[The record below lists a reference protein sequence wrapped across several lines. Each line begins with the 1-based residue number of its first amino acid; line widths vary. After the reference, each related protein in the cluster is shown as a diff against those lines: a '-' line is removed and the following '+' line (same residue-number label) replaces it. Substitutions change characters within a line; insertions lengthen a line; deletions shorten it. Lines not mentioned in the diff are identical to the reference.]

1 MRPNLLLVLFSF
13 LWLQAQAQISNR
25 DRPKLLVGIVVDQMR
40 YDYLDRFWDRF
51 GEGGFKRLV
60 NEGYSFKN
68 NHYNYMPTTTGP
80 GHTSVW
86 TGTSPM
92 NHGIINNDWYDRS
105 QGKKVYCAGD
115 GSVRS
120 VGTGSDAGK
129 MSPHRMISTTVT
141 DQNRLATQLRGK
153 TIGVSIKDRASIL
166 PAGHLANAA
175 YWFQG
180 GDEGK
185 FITSSYYMD
194 ELPQWAKDF
203 NASGPARAY
212 LKTWNTL
219 YDINTY
225 RESGKDLNDFEK
237 GFDGKETATFPYD
250 LKKLGKKNGNYDM
263 VPQTPFGND
272 LTLDFAIAAIEG
284 ESLGQDEDTDILAL
298 SFSSTD
304 KVGHN
309 FGVNSK
315 EVEDT
320 YLRLDRT
327 LAELLGYLD
336 SNVGKGNYTVFLT
349 ADHAGGNVGG
359 YLRSV
364 RIPPADHFD
373 SDGLEA
379 ALRGYVKKEFG
390 REDLIRN
397 ISGNQL
403 FLDYN
408 VLDKAGIDAEDLER
422 KLARFLIRQK
432 NIFRAFTRGQMLD
445 SRFSEGI
452 GHMVQNGFNP
462 KRSGDV
468 IFVPDPGS
476 GGSKGSSH
484 GSVFNYDT
492 HVPLLFF
499 GKGVR
504 HGSTFKRSEIID
516 IAPTVSALLG
526 ISLPNAATGDPL
538 YVMLD
543 D

>member
-1 MRPNLLLVLFSF
+1 MKPSLILVLFLFFS
-13 LWLQAQAQISNR
+13 LQARAQISNN
-25 DRPKLLVGIVVDQMR
+25 DRPKLLVGVVVDQMR

-68 NHYNYMPTTTGP
+68 NHYNYMPTSTGP

-92 NHGIINNDWYDRS
+92 NHGIISNNWYDKF
-105 QGKKVYCAGD
+105 QDKKVYCVGD
-115 GSVRS
+115 NSVRS
-120 VGTGSDAGK
+120 VGTSTNAGK
-129 MSPHRMISTTVT
+129 MSPHRLISTTVT
-141 DQNRLATQLRGK
+141 DQNRLATELRGK

-166 PAGHLANAA
+166 PAGHMANAA

-185 FITSSYYMD
+185 FITSSYYMN
-194 ELPQWAKDF
+194 ELPQWVKDF
-203 NASGPARAY
+203 NGSDPVRPY

-219 YDINTY
+219 YDIDTY
-225 RESGKDLNDFEK
+225 KESGKDLTNFENGFK
-237 GFDGKETATFPYD
+237 GKQTATFPYD
-250 LKKLGKKNGNYDM
+250 IKKLSKKNGNYSM

-272 LTLDFAIAAIEG
+272 LIFDFAIAAIEG
-284 ESLGQDEDTDILAL
+284 ESLGEDGDTDILAV

-320 YLRLDRT
+320 YLRLDQNI
-327 LAELLGYLD
+327 AELLDYLD
-336 SNVGKGNYTVFLT
+336 TKVGKGNYTMFLT
-349 ADHAGGNVGG
+349 ADHAGGNVGA

-364 RIPPADHFD
+364 RIPPVDYFD
-373 SDGLEA
+373 SGGFEEA
-379 ALRGYVKKEFG
+379 LMDYINKEFG

-397 ISGNQL
+397 ISSNQL
-403 FLDYN
+403 FFDYDG
-408 VLDKAGIDAEDLER
+408 LDKAGIDAEDLER
-422 KLARFLIRQK
+422 KLARFIIRQN
-432 NIFRAFTRGQMLD
+432 NIFRVFTRGQMQN
-445 SRFSEGI
+445 SRFSDGI
-452 GHMVQNGFNP
+452 GYVVQNGFNP

-468 IFVPDPGS
+468 IFVTDPGS
-476 GGSKGSSH
+476 GRSKGSSH
-484 GSVFNYDT
+484 GSVFNDDT

-499 GKGVR
+499 GNGVK
-504 HGSTFKRSEIID
+504 HGATFKRSEIID

-526 ISLPNAATGDPL
+526 ISFPNAATGNPL

-543 D
+543 K